1 MVFAVSKD
9 RIITVLMSYRA
20 MIDSLAAAIA
30 YIWSLI
36 QSVALFLNEVR
47 TGSVTGRTGSTFN
60 AAKDDLAAGICLF
73 TIVPVGAEIAGVI
86 KSSFVIPISKPVESD
101 FF

>member
-1 MVFAVSKD
+1 
-9 RIITVLMSYRA
+9 MSYRA
-20 MIDSLAAAIA
+20 MINSLAAAIT

-36 QSVALFLNEVR
+36 QSVTLFLNEV
-47 TGSVTGRTGSTFN
+47 VTCRVAGRAGSTFH

-73 TIVPVGAEIAGVI
+73 TMIPMDAKIAGVI
-86 KSSFVIPISKPVESD
+86 NSSFVIPISKPVESD